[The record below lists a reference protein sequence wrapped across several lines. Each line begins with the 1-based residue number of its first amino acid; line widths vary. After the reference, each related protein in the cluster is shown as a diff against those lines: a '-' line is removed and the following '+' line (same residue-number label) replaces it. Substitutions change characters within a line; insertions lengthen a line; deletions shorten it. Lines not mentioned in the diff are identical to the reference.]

1 MTPDAYRNAYQKALA
16 DLTVICETFEQLS
29 SRKKLVE
36 SLVSAL
42 QPIFSSTQQAASE
55 TSAVIEMP
63 APQSS
68 HEMTAEAEEPANET
82 TESHYS
88 FLDVPAPLPA
98 ESDGDP
104 FERRVKA
111 NFRFKGLAAQR
122 SF

>member
-1 MTPDAYRNAYQKALA
+1 MTPDPYRNAYQKALA
-16 DLTVICETFEQLS
+16 DLTVIGETFEQLS
-29 SRKKLVE
+29 NRKKLVE

-42 QPIFSSTQQAASE
+42 QPIFSSTRQALPENS
-55 TSAVIEMP
+55 SVIEMP

-68 HEMTAEAEEPANET
+68 HEMSTEAQEPANE

-88 FLDVPAPLPA
+88 FLDVPAPLP

-111 NFRFKGLAAQR
+111 NFRFRGLATQR

>member
-1 MTPDAYRNAYQKALA
+1 MTPDPYRNAYEKALS

-42 QPIFSSTQQAASE
+42 QPIFSSTQQATPES
-55 TSAVIEMP
+55 SSILEMP
-63 APQSS
+63 APESS
-68 HEMTAEAEEPANET
+68 HEMNVETQESADEAE
-82 TESHYS
+82 HRYS
-88 FLDVPAPLPA
+88 FLDVPAPLPT
-98 ESDGDP
+98 ETEGNP

-111 NFRFKGLAAQR
+111 NFRFKGLATQR

>member
-1 MTPDAYRNAYQKALA
+1 MTPDPYRNAYQKALA

-29 SRKKLVE
+29 NRKKLVE

-42 QPIFSSTQQAASE
+42 QPIFSSTQLATPELSSIA
-55 TSAVIEMP
+55 EMP
-63 APQSS
+63 ALESS
-68 HEMTAEAEEPANET
+68 HEMTVEAQEPTNE

-98 ESDGDP
+98 ESDGNP

-111 NFRFKGLAAQR
+111 NFRFRGLATQR